1 MKNECNEVVMVSAC
15 RTAIG
20 KFGGTL
26 KGMKAVELAKITA
39 SEAIRRAGIEPKQV
53 DELVMGMTMGHGN
66 GSLPPRIVAMQIGM
80 DPRSGASM
88 VSQNCAASM
97 RALDIAIMK
106 LAMGQTQIAVVSGTE
121 TQSNVPYIL
130 PHMRWGGRLNDTT
143 CIDPL
148 QHDGMVCSLAG
159 MHMGGTAEV
168 VAERY
173 GITREECDELAFI
186 SHRRAVRAIDE
197 GRFKREIVPVE
208 IKSRKG
214 SVMYETDEHPLR
226 DTNLEKMAKLPPVF
240 KKGGIV
246 TAANSS
252 GLNDASAAA
261 VLMTRKKAEEL
272 GIKPLMKCLSIVT
285 EGVEPE
291 VMGLGPAVAM
301 PKALAEAGVS
311 YGDID
316 YWEINEAFASQ
327 VIGVMRM
334 MKETQGIDMDFGTFE
349 KNGNI
354 NNNGSGIG
362 LGHPVGQTGLRLVV
376 SLYYELERLGKTTGG
391 ASLCAGGGAGMA
403 SIWTRDV

>member
-1 MKNECNEVVMVSAC
+1 MKNECNEVVMVSGC

-20 KFGGTL
+20 KFGGAM
-26 KGMKAVELAKITA
+26 KGIKAVKLAKLTA
-39 SEAIRRAGIEPKQV
+39 TEALRRAEVDPQQV
-53 DELVMGMTMGHGN
+53 GELVMGMTMGHGN

-80 DPRSGASM
+80 HPRSGATM

-106 LAMGQTQIAVVSGTE
+106 LAMGQTQIALVSGTE

-130 PHMRWGGRLNDTT
+130 PNMRWGGRLNDTT

-148 QHDGMVCSLAG
+148 QHDGMVCTLAS

-173 GITREECDELAFI
+173 GITREECDELALT

-208 IKSRKG
+208 IKTRKG
-214 SVMYETDEHPLR
+214 SAFYETDEHPLR
-226 DTNLEKMAKLPPVF
+226 DTNLELMAKLPPVF

-252 GLNDASAAA
+252 GLNDGSAAA
-261 VLMTRKKAEEL
+261 VLMTGKKAAEL
-272 GIKPLMKCLSIVT
+272 GLKPLMKCLSIVT

-291 VMGLGPAVAM
+291 VMGVGPALAI
-301 PKALAEAGVS
+301 PKALNEAGLS

-334 MKETQGIDMDFGTFE
+334 MKETQGIEMNFGTFE
-349 KNGNI
+349 QDGNI